1 MPASSP
7 TCLPARR
14 FADAPGRA
22 AVVVLVLTSAALFPL
37 TAQQPRE
44 PSLGYVYPAGGRAGS
59 TFIVQLGGQALEGAT
74 NLYLNGGGAEAVL
87 LDYTRPLTQREF
99 NQLRNELEQLQEK
112 RRAASGP
119 GTDRVA
125 ASTNAPAVTWTDAD
139 GQRLAEIRRELAT
152 RAPNRQANPALA
164 EKLTFRVTL
173 PADAT
178 PGPREVRLRTAAG
191 LTAPLPFHVGAL
203 PEVKAPEPAAP
214 AESTPVGLRAARTEA
229 RPVARSA
236 PLQVDLPVVV
246 NGRILPGEVDR
257 FRFTARRG
265 QRLVLMAQAR
275 ALIPYLADAVPGWF
289 QAVLTLR
296 DPQGNEVAYCDDYR
310 LQPDPVILY
319 EVPADGTYTVEI
331 RDALYRGRND
341 FVYRLTLGE
350 MPFVTGVEPLGVPV
364 GQPRTLRLFGWNL
377 PLEAIPVNF
386 DAPSL
391 HRLYPPNDASWL
403 NEVWIA
409 VDALPE
415 ETEVEVNDSVS
426 AAQRLSGPVVVN
438 GRIERPGD
446 ADWYAWPG
454 RAGEEMVVEVLA
466 RRLGSPL
473 DSRVVLTDAHGREIA
488 ANDDQPD
495 PGRGLDTHH
504 ADSYLRVALPAAG
517 PYLVRLEDAQGKG
530 GREFGY
536 RLRVGPPQPD
546 FALRVAPS
554 AVNAR
559 AGATVP
565 LTVWALRRDGFD
577 GDIHLA
583 LADPPPG
590 FHLSGAWVP
599 AGQDKVHLTLTV
611 PAEATPEPVSLRME
625 GRARVAGRELVRPV
639 VPADERQQAFFYQ
652 HLVPAGELL
661 VTVLES
667 PRPAPRVHLLSAT
680 PVQIPLGG
688 TAAMTLGVPFPRWAA
703 QFQLNLDDAP
713 EGLALAGVAPSRH
726 GVEVRLR
733 AEGDRLQPGRK
744 GNLILTAHAPRA
756 NATTNR
762 PAAAPAPPRRG
773 PAAMLPAIP
782 FEIVAGGR

>member
-1 MPASSP
+1 MLAQ
-7 TCLPARR
+7 
-14 FADAPGRA
+14 
-22 AVVVLVLTSAALFPL
+22 FPL
-37 TAQQPRE
+37 SAQPSRE

-59 TFIVQLGGQALEGAT
+59 TFIVELGGQALEGVGQ
-74 NLYLNGGGAEAVL
+74 LYVSGGGVEATL
-87 LDYTRPLTQREF
+87 LDYSRPLTQREF
-99 NQLRNELEQLQEK
+99 NQLRRELEQLQEK

-125 ASTNAPAVTWTDAD
+125 AGTNAPAATWTDAD
-139 GQRLAEIRRELAT
+139 ARRVAEIRRELAA

-164 EKLTFRVTL
+164 EKAAFRVTL
-173 PADAT
+173 AADAT

-191 LTAPLPFHVGAL
+191 LTPPLPFHVGTL
-203 PEVKAPEPAAP
+203 PEMKEPEPASPADGRRDAPRLLESPPGSAP
-214 AESTPVGLRAARTEA
+214 ATR
-229 RPVARSA
+229 ARSA
-236 PLQVDLPVVV
+236 PVPVDLPAVV

-257 FRFTARRG
+257 FRFSARRG

-296 DPQGNEVAYCDDYR
+296 DPQGNEAAYCDDYR

-331 RDALYRGRND
+331 RDALYRGRDD

-350 MPFVTGVEPLGVPV
+350 VPFVTGVEPLGARL
-364 GQPRTLRLFGWNL
+364 GQSRILRLFGWNL
-377 PLEAIPVNF
+377 PLEALPVNF
-386 DAPSL
+386 DAPGL
-391 HRLYPPNDASWL
+391 HRLNPPAGASWL
-403 NEVWIA
+403 NEVRVA
-409 VDALPE
+409 ADTLPE
-415 ETEVEVNDSVS
+415 AAEAETNDSAS

-454 RAGEEMVVEVLA
+454 RAGEEVVVEVLA

-473 DSRVVLTDAHGREIA
+473 DSRLVLADPQGREIA

-504 ADSYLRVALPAAG
+504 ADSYLRVALPADG
-517 PYLVRLEDAQGKG
+517 LYHVRLEDAQGKG
-530 GREFGY
+530 GREFSY
-536 RLRVGPPQPD
+536 RLRVSPPRPD

-559 AGATVP
+559 AGAIVP

-599 AGQDKVHLTLTV
+599 AGQDKVRLTLTV
-611 PAEATPEPVSLRME
+611 PTAASSEPIPLRLE
-625 GRARVAGRELVRPV
+625 GRAHVAGRELVRPV
-639 VPADERQQAFFYQ
+639 GPADERQQAFFYQ
-652 HLVPAGELL
+652 HLVPASELL

-667 PRPAPRVHLLSAT
+667 PRPAPHVHLLSAT

-688 TAAMTLGVPFPRWAA
+688 TAAVTLGVPFPRWAT
-703 QFQLNLDDAP
+703 QFQLDLDDAP
-713 EGLALAGVAPSRH
+713 EGLALAGVAPSRR

-733 AEGDRLQPGRK
+733 AEGGQLQPGRK
-744 GNLILTAHAPRA
+744 GNLILSARAPRA
-756 NATTNR
+756 NTPANR
-762 PAAAPAPPRRG
+762 AAAAPVLRRE
-773 PAAMLPAIP
+773 PVAVLPAIP